1 MTHPFTVEDWAEM
14 AHQASAE
21 IAVLRMPDQ
30 ALQRLY
36 DDSMARLVAIK
47 EKENGNR

>member
-1 MTHPFTVEDWAEM
+1 MTHPFSVEQWAQM

-30 ALQRLY
+30 ALQKLY
-36 DDSMARLVAIK
+36 DEALARLVAIT
-47 EKENGNR
+47 EKKDNQ